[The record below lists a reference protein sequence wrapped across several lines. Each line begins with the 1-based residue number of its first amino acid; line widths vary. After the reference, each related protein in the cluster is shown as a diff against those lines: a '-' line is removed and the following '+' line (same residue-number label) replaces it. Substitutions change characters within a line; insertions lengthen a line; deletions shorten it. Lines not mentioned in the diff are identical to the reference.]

1 VILTNLTVSPSD
13 GAVEFRRRNRPFE
26 EKTVT
31 PGALSDY
38 EPLGWREAKR
48 STTSVRIR
56 LDRKPD
62 ENLENRFWCCLYRLG
77 YPELNIGR
85 NFQIPIADGKDPV
98 RKQIDV
104 FARDDETVVIAECKT
119 AEEYKKKSIQKDLG
133 EFHANKKSI
142 ADALRKHYGRDFK
155 PKIIWA
161 FVIDNMS
168 LTQEDKARAAEY
180 KIAIITD
187 RELTYF
193 EEISKALAGAARQ
206 QFKAEYLA
214 GQTIPALED
223 TKIPATRIKLGGT
236 PAYVFSAKASD
247 VLRRA
252 FVNHRDLRDPAS
264 APTYQRLV
272 NPNRLGKIANFL
284 SEDGFFPNSLLLSL
298 QKKPRFDPL
307 APTEDKDIAFG
318 YLYLPSTYKS
328 IKVVD
333 GQHRLYACAVLPE
346 DTREPT
352 LVFVALEAISGSQEA
367 TLFATINKEQQKVPK
382 KLLDELDGD
391 LKWDSEDPKE
401 RIAAIASRA
410 VDLMNAEFHGPFE
423 DKVVSPGLKASD
435 DRPLT
440 LPEVKKAIVSAGLI
454 GKVISQGIVVP
465 GPFFAAEKG
474 SLSSR
479 EALDRLIDGLN
490 QYFAMVRGANEERWE
505 AGREG
510 QICNNFGVPGHI
522 RLLSEIVKYIEKR
535 DGVTAHELPLKDL
548 LKQIRTLLE
557 PVLTFIAQATPDDI
571 RKRFKVT
578 LGGGGARQ
586 YYFALSQIVNEQEL
600 TFKPTGFQEWRSEL
614 SKEEQERAD
623 QEMRWIQDTVHG
635 HVIEKLRQHYGE
647 KFFDRGISNKEIK
660 LKAHDKRMSED
671 EKEQDA
677 GPEKYLD
684 FLDLRK
690 VVEQKENWPL
700 FEATLNIKLPDQN
713 KGQSKFIKWFD
724 EINKIRRIPAHPYQR
739 VYTQTDLDTIALVM
753 EHLRNKISPS
763 LANLRES
770 SR

>member
-1 VILTNLTVSPSD
+1 MSLTNLTGSPND
-13 GAVEFRRRNRPFE
+13 RTAEFRRRNRPFE

-31 PGALSDY
+31 PGALADY
-38 EPLGWREAKR
+38 EPKGWREAKR
-48 STTSVRIR
+48 SPNSLRIR

-62 ENLENRFWCCLYRLG
+62 EILENRFWCCLYRLG

-85 NFQIPIADGKDPV
+85 NFQIPITEGKGPV
-98 RKQIDV
+98 TKQIDV
-104 FARDDETVVIAECKT
+104 FARDDETVVVAECKT

-142 ADALRKHYGRDFK
+142 ADAIRKHYGRDFK

-168 LTQEDKARAAEY
+168 LTQEDRARASEY

-193 EEISKALAGAARQ
+193 EEISKALEGAARQ

-223 TKIPATRIKLGGT
+223 TKIPATRIRLGGKT
-236 PAYVFSAKASD
+236 AYVFSAKASD

-272 NPNRLGKIANFL
+272 NPNRLGKISKFL

-307 APTEDKDIAFG
+307 APSEDKDIAFG

-346 DTREPT
+346 AAKEPT

-367 TLFATINKEQQKVPK
+367 NLFATINKEQQKVPR
-382 KLLDELDGD
+382 KLLDELEGD
-391 LKWDSEDPKE
+391 LKWDSEEPLE

-410 VDLMNAEFHGPFE
+410 VDLMNAEFNGPFE

-454 GKVISQGIVVP
+454 GKVISQGIITP
-465 GPFFAAEKG
+465 GPFFAAKKG
-474 SLSSR
+474 SLSSSD
-479 EALDRLIDGLN
+479 ALDRLTDGLN
-490 QYFAMVRGANEERWE
+490 HYFSLVRAANEDLWE

-510 QICNNFGVPGHI
+510 KICNNFGVPGHI
-522 RLLSEIVKYIEKR
+522 RLLSEIVKHIEKR
-535 DGVTAHELPLKDL
+535 DSVTAHELPLKDL
-548 LKQIRTLLE
+548 LREVQKLLE
-557 PVLTFIAQATPDDI
+557 PILKFIGQATPDEI
-571 RKRFKVT
+571 RKRFEVT
-578 LGGGGARQ
+578 LGSGGQRK
-586 YYFALSQIVNEQEL
+586 YYFALSQIVNEQEPS
-600 TFKPTGFQEWRSEL
+600 FKPSGFQEWKSEL

-623 QEMRWIQDTVHG
+623 RETRWIQDVVHG
-635 HVIEKLRQHYGE
+635 HVIEKLREYYGD

-671 EKEQDA
+671 EKDQDS

-700 FEATLNIKLPDQN
+700 FEGTLNIKLPDQN
-713 KGQSKFIKWFD
+713 KGLSKYIKWFD
-724 EINKIRRIPAHPYQR
+724 EINKIRRISAHPHQR
-739 VYTQTDLDTIALVM
+739 VYTQADLDTIALVTD
-753 EHLRNKISPS
+753 HLRDKIGPS
-763 LANLRES
+763 LAHAREAA
-770 SR
+770 R